1 MKPTEKFP
9 SFTKTG
15 ETLTGADDNLENPA
29 YPVQVPKGQDVV
41 ETLRQKDR

>member
-1 MKPTEKFP
+1 MKLTEKFP
-9 SFTKTG
+9 SFAKNG